1 MSSEIEVAPGVVLHY
16 ERANPTAERTVVL
29 LGGLGMPASTW
40 KIVGL
45 VDRLAAAGFSVVSFS
60 ARGLAPS
67 SSPEPPYSIADLAA
81 DAEVLFDHLGLRN
94 VIAIGYSMG
103 CYVAQTILRRRP
115 DLIGALAMVGGLRS
129 SVISKV
135 VNDMELGLIEKYGE
149 LPTDVLTFETIMTTL
164 PPAMVQDQPTVA
176 AWRSMLDGVT
186 PEDPEAHQRGMRGQ
200 LEASRGWVDAGEPT
214 DESLAAIA
222 IPVLVIAF
230 EHDLFFPPGTSREAA
245 ELIPGAAY
253 VQVGGAAHGG
263 LITHPVEVGNHLE
276 LFCIEHRA

>member
-16 ERANPTAERTVVL
+16 ERANPGADKTIVL

-45 VDRLAAAGFSVVSFS
+45 VDRLATAGFSVVSFS

-67 SSPEPPYSIADLAA
+67 SAPEPPYSVADLAA
-81 DAEVLFDHLGLRN
+81 DAELLFDHLGLRG
-94 VIAIGYSMG
+94 VITIGYSMG

-115 DLIGALAMVGGLRS
+115 ELIGALAMVGGLRS
-129 SVISKV
+129 SAISRL

-164 PPAMVQDQPTVA
+164 PPSMVQDQPTVT
-176 AWRSMLDGVT
+176 AWRGMLDGVT
-186 PEDPEAHQRGMRGQ
+186 PDDPDAHRRGMRGQ
-200 LEASRGWVDAGEPT
+200 LEASRAWVDAGEPT

-222 IPVLVIAF
+222 KPVLVIAF
-230 EHDLFFPPGTSREAA
+230 EHDAFFPPGTSKQAA
-245 ELIPGAAY
+245 ELIPGARY
-253 VQVGGAAHGG
+253 VQVDGAAHGG
-263 LITHPVEVGNHLE
+263 LITHPVDVGNHLE
-276 LFCIEHRA
+276 LFCLEHR